1 MSKKIRVFLVDDSPV
16 ALAVLKRMLAQAQDI
31 EVIGT
36 AGDGQEALARIPDLQ
51 PDVICTD
58 LNMPRLNGLELTRRI
73 MADRPTPILVISIA
87 VQQEDAQN
95 VFELLRAGA
104 VDVFPKPRQ
113 GLSADDA
120 IAQELIN
127 KVRVVSGV
135 VAFTRKL
142 DGGPASGTAR
152 TDAAGSNAF
161 GASAPGASKFS
172 SGAGD
177 MRLVAMGASTG
188 GPQAY
193 LSVLSALPENF
204 PLPVLCVQHI
214 SLGFLDGLVEWLNRQ
229 CALKVVIAQNGQK
242 PEPGYI
248 YFPPEDAHLELDPGG
263 ALISSRGPQYHG
275 FRPSVTVLFESVAR
289 VCGSRALG
297 VLLTGMGD
305 DGAAGLKAMRDAG
318 GVTIAQDEKTST
330 VYGMPREAARL
341 GAAAHILPLPE
352 IGPALK
358 KIAGVSQA
366 AGG

>member
-36 AGDGQEALARIPDLQ
+36 AGDGQEALARIPDLK

-58 LNMPRLNGLELTRRI
+58 LNMPRLNGLELTRRV
-73 MADRPTPILVISIA
+73 MAERPTPILVVSIA

-120 IAQELIN
+120 VAQELIN

-135 VAFTRKL
+135 VAFTRKP
-142 DGGPASGTAR
+142 DGGAGSSTAR
-152 TDAAGSNAF
+152 TDASASEAF
-161 GASAPGASKFS
+161 GSGKLS

-177 MRLVAMGASTG
+177 LRLLAMGASTG

-242 PEPGYI
+242 PAPGHI
-248 YFPPEDAHLELDPGG
+248 YFPPEDAHLELDAGG
-263 ALISSRGPQYHG
+263 ALVASRGPQFHG

-289 VCGSRALG
+289 VCGPRALG

-330 VYGMPREAARL
+330 VYGMPREAARI
-341 GAAAHILPLPE
+341 GAAVHILPLPE
-352 IGPALK
+352 IAPALK
-358 KIAGVSQA
+358 KIAGV
-366 AGG
+366 

>member
-31 EVIGT
+31 EVVGT
-36 AGDGQEALARIPDLQ
+36 AGDGQEALARIPELK

-73 MADRPTPILVISIA
+73 MAERPTPILVISIA

-120 IAQELIN
+120 LAQELIN

-135 VAFTRKL
+135 VAFTRKP
-142 DGGPASGTAR
+142 DASGAAPATQVSAPASAKI
-152 TDAAGSNAF
+152 AA
-161 GASAPGASKFS
+161 
-172 SGAGD
+172 GAGD
-177 MRLVAMGASTG
+177 TRLVAMGASTG

-204 PLPVLCVQHI
+204 ALPILCVQHI

-229 CALKVVIAQNGQK
+229 CALKVGIAENGQK
-242 PEPGYI
+242 PAPGHI
-248 YFPPEDAHLELDPGG
+248 YFPPEDAHMELDAAG
-263 ALISSRGPQYHG
+263 ALVAGRGPQYHG

-289 VCGSRALG
+289 VCGPRALG

-318 GVTIAQDEKTST
+318 AVTIAQDEKTST

-341 GAAAHILPLPE
+341 GAAVHILPLPE

-358 KIAGVSQA
+358 KIAGAS
-366 AGG
+366 